1 MNPLHLFEG
10 FGVEIE
16 YMIVSDES
24 LDICPIADRIIHD
37 GGNRKNDVS
46 RGAFSWSNELVL
58 HVLEMKCS
66 APVPDLSGVA
76 EGFMSQIREINQ
88 LLIPHRARLL
98 PSAMHPWMDPFKE
111 THLWP
116 HGNHE
121 IYHCFDRI
129 FDCRGHGWSN
139 LQSTHLNLPFSGDDE
154 FRRLHSA
161 IRLVLPFI
169 VAMAASSPFSEGS
182 RTGNLCQR
190 MVHYAGN
197 CRKIPAITGLVVPD
211 VYRSEQ
217 EYQEKVFDA
226 IEAAIRPLDPEG
238 ILEPEWTNA
247 RGAIARFSRGAIE
260 IRVMDT
266 QEAPVIDL
274 AILQFVVQWLKQLVG
289 EEMSTLGHQE
299 SVS

>member
-1 MNPLHLFEG
+1 
-10 FGVEIE
+10 
-16 YMIVSDES
+16 
-24 LDICPIADRIIHD
+24 
-37 GGNRKNDVS
+37 
-46 RGAFSWSNELVL
+46 
-58 HVLEMKCS
+58 
-66 APVPDLSGVA
+66 
-76 EGFMSQIREINQ
+76 
-88 LLIPHRARLL
+88 
-98 PSAMHPWMDPFKE
+98 
-111 THLWP
+111 
-116 HGNHE
+116 
-121 IYHCFDRI
+121 
-129 FDCRGHGWSN
+129 
-139 LQSTHLNLPFSGDDE
+139 
-154 FRRLHSA
+154 
-161 IRLVLPFI
+161 LPFI

-299 SVS
+299 SVSTNLLADQLFRCVAGGMQAEVNDDGLLKAFGLRHGSPMLVKDVLESILPQLPGIHLDDATILERLCQSGSLAARILEATGHTPHHRQLHHIYSQLSGCLAKGHSFSISQHP